1 MSGRLDGRVAIVTGA
16 ARGIGHGI
24 AARLIAE
31 GARVAIADINAE
43 GAAEA
48 AAEFNAASADSAFA
62 IATDISDGDS
72 VAQTVAAVDARWG
85 RMDILVNNAALN
97 DGTPFDGLD
106 FEQYSA
112 VLRVNLDGAL
122 RCIVAAVPHLER
134 SPCPRILNISSIQGL
149 RAWPDTMGYATAKG
163 GLVNMTRAAAVDLA
177 PRGILVNAI
186 APGFINT
193 PACIMADGVH
203 EHDTAWFKDVYMKY
217 GKIPA
222 GRPGQPDDI
231 AGPAL
236 FLCSEDCAYVTGQIL
251 SVDGGLTATF

>member
-1 MSGRLDGRVAIVTGA
+1 MGASPSSTGA

-48 AAEFNAASADSAFA
+48 AARVQCRQRGQAPSRSRPIFPMV
-62 IATDISDGDS
+62 I
-72 VAQTVAAVDARWG
+72 RWPKRWRRWTRAG
-85 RMDILVNNAALN
+85 AGWTSSSTYAALN

-193 PACIMADGVH
+193 PGLHHGRWCPRARHRLVQGRLH
-203 EHDTAWFKDVYMKY
+203 EVWEDS
-217 GKIPA
+217 
-222 GRPGQPDDI
+222 R
-231 AGPAL
+231 GPAR
-236 FLCSEDCAYVTGQIL
+236 STR
-251 SVDGGLTATF
+251 

>member
-1 MSGRLDGRVAIVTGA
+1 MSGRLEDRVAIVTGA
-16 ARGIGHGI
+16 ARGIGKGI
-24 AARLIAE
+24 ATRLIAE
-31 GARVAIADINAE
+31 GAKVAIADINVE
-43 GAAEA
+43 GADAA
-48 AAEFNAASADSAFA
+48 AAEFNAATTDSAFA
-62 IATDISDGDS
+62 IATDISDRDS
-72 VAQTVAAVDARWG
+72 VTQTVAAVDARWG
-85 RMDILVNNAALN
+85 QLDILVNNAALN

-106 FEQYSA
+106 FDQYSA

-122 RCIVAAVPHLER
+122 RCILAAVPHLER
-134 SPCPRILNISSIQGL
+134 SACPRILNIASIQGL
-149 RAWPDTMGYATAKG
+149 RAWPNTMGYATAKG

-193 PACIMADGVH
+193 PACVMPDGVH
-203 EHDTAWFKDVYMKY
+203 EHDTDWFKDVYLKY

-222 GRPGQPDDI
+222 GRAGLPADI

-236 FLCSEDCAYVTGQIL
+236 FLCSEDCAYVTGQTL

>member
-1 MSGRLDGRVAIVTGA
+1 MSGRLDGRVAVVTGA

-24 AARLIAE
+24 AERLIAE
-31 GARVAIADINAE
+31 GAKVAVTDINAE
-43 GAAEA
+43 GGAEA
-48 AAEFNAASADSAFA
+48 ASKFNSAAADSAFA
-62 IATDISDGDS
+62 ITTDISDRDS
-72 VAQTVAAVDARWG
+72 VARAVAAVDARWG
-85 RMDILVNNAALN
+85 QLDILVNNAALN
-97 DGTPFDGLD
+97 DSTPFENLD
-106 FEQYSA
+106 YEQYSA

-122 RCIVAAVPHLER
+122 LCMVAAVPLLER
-134 SPCPRILNISSIQGL
+134 SACPRILNIASIQGL
-149 RAWPDTMGYATAKG
+149 RAWPNTMGYATAKG

-193 PACIMADGVH
+193 PACVMPDGVH
-203 EHDTAWFKDVYMKY
+203 EHDTDWYKDVYIKY

-222 GRPGQPDDI
+222 GRAGLPADI

-236 FLCSEDCAYVTGQIL
+236 FLCSEDCAYVTGQTL

>member
-16 ARGIGHGI
+16 ACGIGHGI
-24 AARLIAE
+24 AARLIDE
-31 GARVAIADINAE
+31 GARVAVADINAD

-48 AAEFNAASADSAFA
+48 VSEFNATAADSAMA
-62 IATDISDGDS
+62 LTTDISDRES

-85 RMDILVNNAALN
+85 RLDILVNNAALS
-97 DGTPFDGLD
+97 DGTPFENLD
-106 FEQYSA
+106 LELYGA
-112 VLRVNLDGAL
+112 ILRVNLDGAL
-122 RCIVAAVPHLER
+122 HCILAAVPLLAQ
-134 SPCPRILNISSIQGL
+134 SPCPRILNIASIQGL
-149 RAWPDTMGYATAKG
+149 RTWPDTMGYATAKG

-186 APGFINT
+186 APGFIDT
-193 PACIMADGVH
+193 PACVMPDGTH
-203 EHDTAWFKDVYMKY
+203 EHDNQWFKDVYMKY

-222 GRPGQPDDI
+222 GRPGLPADI

-251 SVDGGLTATF
+251 SVDGGLSATF